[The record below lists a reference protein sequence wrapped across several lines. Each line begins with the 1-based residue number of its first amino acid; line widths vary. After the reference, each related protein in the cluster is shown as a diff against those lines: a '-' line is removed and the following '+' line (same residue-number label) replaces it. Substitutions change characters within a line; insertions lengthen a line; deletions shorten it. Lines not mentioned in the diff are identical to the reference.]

1 MEKKAPARGK
11 KTRTQRIDEILYE
24 LEKVFTKD
32 LDETTINVYHKIL
45 GPYSVEEISAACSTW
60 LASTGDRKFD
70 YFPRPNQIIEI
81 IESKKVKG
89 PRIEVRA
96 QQQWRVIL
104 QQIKRH
110 GDYHPPQFSDPITA
124 NLVKTQ
130 FSWSYLCNMEESEE
144 NWEQKRW
151 CEAFVLAAEL
161 HKDLAALEVPE
172 KVIKLLDG
180 IGKEIPLPERGSVP
194 VDKIKA
200 YKETI
205 TEKAQ
210 ADDAG
215 LVPTNT
221 IINARI
227 EYLKKQAKE
236 IAQNEFYADIKQTD
250 K

>member
-32 LDETTINVYHKIL
+32 LDETTINVYHKL
-45 GPYSVEEISAACSTW
+45 LASYSVEEISAACSTW
-60 LASTGDRKFD
+60 LSSTGDRKFD

-81 IESKKVKG
+81 IEAKKDKG

-110 GDYHPPQFSDPITA
+110 GPYHPPQFSDPITA
-124 NLVKTQ
+124 HLVKTQ
-130 FSWSYLCNMEESEE
+130 FSWSYLCNMLENEE

-151 CEAFVLAAEL
+151 CEAFELAAEL
-161 HKDLAALEVPE
+161 QKDLIALEVP
-172 KVIKLLDG
+172 KAVGKLLDTVA
-180 IGKEIPLPERGSVP
+180 KEIPKPERGSVP
-194 VDKIKA
+194 VD
-200 YKETI
+200 TI
-205 TEKAQ
+205 TAFKEKIAPRADQ
-210 ADDAG
+210 DDAG

-236 IAQNEFYADIKQTD
+236 ISQNEYYADIKQTD